1 MTVGVVLGPLMTLVV
16 CNTVK
21 PRKELRRGI
30 AVLGLMQFA
39 GLACGLLTVC
49 IARAFHLAFEIDR
62 FRVVHA
68 TAREKVLEAARPAGQ
83 SRFVIQAPA
92 IDAVFAQA
100 GRPAAGTAALS
111 LAGRKS
117 FWMVFVDP
125 TTAAVAAFMPL
136 GSF

>member
-68 TAREKVLEAARPAGQ
+68 AAREKVLEAARPAGQ
-83 SRFVIQAPA
+83 FVIQAPA
-92 IDAVFAQA
+92 IDAVLARA
-100 GRPAAGTAALS
+100 GRPAAGTAALP

-125 TTAAVAAFMPL
+125 TTAAVAAFIPL